1 MATIAFENTKYASPK
16 FHNADGSDITA
27 SIATVTAKLNE
38 ATSLYSQAMTAIAAC
53 DNSSIGCLDKTGR
66 HISTWRDQRDRYA
79 PLVDQYKKELSQLLA
94 LQRDIAAST
103 TQSAQSNQ
111 VVAEA
116 QTALAKADSAKT
128 MSGLL
133 KWSLIIGG
141 ILVVVIG
148 SIFIFKKLKK

>member
-1 MATIAFENTKYASPK
+1 MAAIMFNTRYDNKY
-16 FHNADGSDITA
+16 FNADGSDITA

-53 DNSSIGCLDKTGR
+53 DNSSTGCLEKTGR

-79 PLVDQYKKELSQLLA
+79 PLVTQYKGELTELLA

-148 SIFIFKKLKK
+148 GIFIFKKLKK